1 MGDTLE
7 GQKKKAPKRK
17 KQVVVR
23 GGSYSSSESLGKAFD
38 QRLPSAVAAT
48 QARQGVFGRGSPR
61 AAIMD
66 AVSSLV
72 DMTRDKE
79 GKTGSRLAEKVAA
92 EVVKQ
97 NRPDKNLKEL
107 LNRNDGGMAEKTRVF

>member
-7 GQKKKAPKRK
+7 GQKKKAPKRNM
-17 KQVVVR
+17 
-23 GGSYSSSESLGKAFD
+23 SSSRRLGRGFD
-38 QRLPSAVAAT
+38 QRLPSAVAAR
-48 QARQGVFGRGSPR
+48 QARQGIMGSASPR

-66 AVSSLV
+66 ATSALINLF
-72 DMTRDKE
+72 RDEE
-79 GKTGSRLAEKVAA
+79 GQRGARMADKAAEKLV
-92 EVVKQ
+92 EQ